1 MANWAHALSCKAILT
16 SIKGEN
22 VLSGNQDSILCLKIK
37 ASLKIKI
44 SLYRYALVNNFD
56 IKNYILILIFSTTN
70 IQQKKNNNNCVAL
83 FNSRCILVVVK
94 DNFKQKVFN
103 MQTEA
108 DRCLIYMHFENS
120 GMGAILFFFLNY
132 FDFIV
137 LFLNLLN
144 NFVHIYQTIFE
155 ISSIFLNLIIKQRVC
170 LPHFFMQK

>member
-70 IQQKKNNNNCVAL
+70 IQQKKKIITVLL
-83 FNSRCILVVVK
+83 F
-94 DNFKQKVFN
+94 
-103 MQTEA
+103 
-108 DRCLIYMHFENS
+108 
-120 GMGAILFFFLNY
+120 
-132 FDFIV
+132 
-137 LFLNLLN
+137 
-144 NFVHIYQTIFE
+144 
-155 ISSIFLNLIIKQRVC
+155 SIPDAF
-170 LPHFFMQK
+170 